1 MVSQV
6 MIKICYT
13 LLMQSR
19 ADWSH
24 WAESLRRF
32 KLDGLASWLLEA
44 GAPLTVLSAQ
54 ALYISQPFLG
64 GKQWTSFAHMLEEDE
79 EGQAFARYLRGED
92 S

>member
-1 MVSQV
+1 

-13 LLMQSR
+13 LFMQSR

-24 WAESLRRF
+24 WAESLRRM

-44 GAPLTVLSAQ
+44 GAPMTILSAQ

-64 GKQWTSFAHMLEEDE
+64 GKQWNAFAQMLEEEDE
-79 EGQAFARYLRGED
+79 VQAFARYLHGED
-92 S
+92 SSCLL